1 MPDSKQSLPVH
12 SSALPQQKAWHF
24 ILSEIKHL
32 KCFICLVISSQMFLI
47 EYGGIKAP
55 GVNRS
60 TVTSRSQFHIFFST
74 PLCLLHLKTSFFHS
88 GKEIAMVSGLT
99 SSHRKQCMTSTVL
112 CEEDLLSFLEAITK
126 LPFVSYWWLLIS
138 PRPETCPHATSCYSN
153 SSGPTMKLRL
163 TPSL

>member
-1 MPDSKQSLPVH
+1 MALHIVRNKTSKMFYLPGDFITDVFNRVWGYQGSRSKQIHGHIKIPV
-12 SSALPQQKAWHF
+12 S
-24 ILSEIKHL
+24 
-32 KCFICLVISSQMFLI
+32 
-47 EYGGIKAP
+47 Y
-55 GVNRS
+55 
-60 TVTSRSQFHIFFST
+60 FFST
-74 PLCLLHLKTSFFHS
+74 PLCLIHLKTSFFHS